1 MTPHIVNL
9 LFLLLVAAPQES
21 PEIAEVRHFMEV
33 RSDAWEKWDFD
44 ALGAQFA
51 EDAERWDA
59 RGHVFE
65 GRADIDKHCREAFK
79 TEESRQIRFQHKIDK
94 IRIVTPGVAM
104 VDASWKT
111 ELPSSKEKA
120 VETPATQHAPGNRQG
135 KSFLILRKNAH
146 SDWEIVSLR
155 ASFTE
160 SNKEDE
166 DAD

>member
-1 MTPHIVNL
+1 MTPHIVTL
-9 LFLLLVAAPQES
+9 LFLLILAAPQES
-21 PEIAEVRHFMEV
+21 PEIAEVRHFMEA
-33 RSDAWEKWDFD
+33 RSDAWDKWDFD
-44 ALGAQFA
+44 TLAAQFA

-65 GRADIDKHCREAFK
+65 GRDDIDKHCREAFK

-94 IRIVTPGVAM
+94 IRIVTHGVAM

-111 ELPSSKEKA
+111 ELPSSKKKA
-120 VETPATQHAPGNRQG
+120 TETSDAQHAPGNRQG
-135 KSFLILRKNAH
+135 KSFLILRKKAQAG
-146 SDWEIVSLR
+146 WEIVSLR